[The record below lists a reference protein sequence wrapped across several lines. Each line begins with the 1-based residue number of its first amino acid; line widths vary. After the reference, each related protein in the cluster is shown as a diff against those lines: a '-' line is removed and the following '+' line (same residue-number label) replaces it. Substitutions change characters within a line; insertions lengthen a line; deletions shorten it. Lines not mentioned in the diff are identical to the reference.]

1 MTFPDKPL
9 ILFDGVCNLCNG
21 SIQFVIKHDKESKF
35 LFASLQSEKGQ
46 EILKHLGLKTD
57 NFDSF
62 ILLDKGEIYTKSSGV
77 LKEAAILGGWFKI
90 FTIFYLVP
98 TFIRDLFYSFVAKNR
113 YRFFGKKDACMIPT
127 PELKARFL
135 Q

>member
-21 SIQFVIKHDKESKF
+21 SVQFVIKHDKESKF
-35 LFASLQSEKGQ
+35 LFTSLQSDKGQ

-62 ILLDKGEIYTKSSGV
+62 ILLDKGKIYTKSSGV

-113 YRFFGKKDACMIPT
+113 YRFFGKKDSCMIPT

-135 Q
+135 

>member
-1 MTFPDKPL
+1 MKFPDKPL

-21 SIQFVIKHDKESKF
+21 SVQFVIRHDKEAKF

-46 EILKHLGLKTD
+46 EILKHFGMETE
-57 NFDSF
+57 NFDTF

-98 TFIRDLFYSFVAKNR
+98 TFIRDIFYSFVARNR
-113 YRFFGKKDACMIPT
+113 YRFFGKKDVCMIPT

-135 Q
+135 H

>member
-1 MTFPDKPL
+1 M
-9 ILFDGVCNLCNG
+9 
-21 SIQFVIKHDKESKF
+21 
-35 LFASLQSEKGQ
+35 FASLQSDKGQ

-62 ILLDKGEIYTKSSGV
+62 ILLDKGKIYTKSSGV

-135 Q
+135 

>member
-21 SIQFVIKHDKESKF
+21 SVQFVIKHDKESKF
-35 LFASLQSEKGQ
+35 LFTSLQSDKGQ

-57 NFDSF
+57 NFDTF
-62 ILLDKGEIYTKSSGV
+62 ILLDKGKIYTKSSGV

-113 YRFFGKKDACMIPT
+113 YRFFGKKDSCMIPT

-135 Q
+135 

>member
-1 MTFPDKPL
+1 MEFPDKPL

-21 SIQFVIKHDKESKF
+21 SVQFIIKHDKQSKF
-35 LFASLQSEKGQ
+35 LFTSLQSEKGQ
-46 EILKHLGLKTD
+46 AILTHFGLKTD
-57 NFDSF
+57 DFDTF

-77 LKEAAILGGWFKI
+77 LREFAILGGWFKI

-113 YRFFGKKDACMIPT
+113 YRFFGKKEYCMIPT

-135 Q
+135 

>member
-21 SIQFVIKHDKESKF
+21 SVQFVIKHDKESKF
-35 LFASLQSEKGQ
+35 LFASLQSDKGQ

-62 ILLDKGEIYTKSSGV
+62 ILLDKGKIYTKSSGV

-135 Q
+135 

>member
-1 MTFPDKPL
+1 MKFPDKPL

-21 SIQFVIKHDKESKF
+21 SVQFIIKHDKESKF
-35 LFASLQSEKGQ
+35 LFASLQSDAGQ
-46 EILKHLGLKTD
+46 EILTHFGMRTD
-57 NFDSF
+57 DFDTF
-62 ILLDKGEIYTKSSGV
+62 ILLDKGKIYTKSSGV
-77 LKEAAILGGWFKI
+77 LKEASILGGWFKI

-113 YRFFGKKDACMIPT
+113 YRMFGKKEFCMIPT

-135 Q
+135 

>member
-21 SIQFVIKHDKESKF
+21 SVQFVIKHDKESKF
-35 LFASLQSEKGQ
+35 LFTSLQSDKGQ
-46 EILKHLGLKTD
+46 EILKHFGMKTD
-57 NFDSF
+57 DFDSF

-77 LKEAAILGGWFKI
+77 LKEAVILGGWFKI
-90 FTIFYLVP
+90 FAIFYLVP

-113 YRFFGKKDACMIPT
+113 YRFFGKKDSCMIPT

>member
-1 MTFPDKPL
+1 MIFPDKPL

-21 SIQFVIKHDKESKF
+21 SVQFVIKHDKESKF
-35 LFASLQSEKGQ
+35 LFTSLQSEKGQ
-46 EILKHLGLKTD
+46 EILKHLGMKTD
-57 NFDSF
+57 NFDTF
-62 ILLDKGEIYTKSSGV
+62 ILLDKGKIYTKSSGV
-77 LKEAAILGGWFKI
+77 LKEADILGGWFKI

-98 TFIRDLFYSFVAKNR
+98 AFVRDLFYSFVARNR
-113 YRFFGKKDACMIPT
+113 YRFFGKQDACMIPT

>member
-1 MTFPDKPL
+1 MTYPDKPL

-21 SIQFVIKHDKESKF
+21 SVQFVIKHDKESKF
-35 LFASLQSEKGQ
+35 LFASLQSDKGQ

-62 ILLDKGEIYTKSSGV
+62 ILLDKGKIYTKSSGV

-135 Q
+135 

>member
-21 SIQFVIKHDKESKF
+21 SVQFVIKHDKESKF
-35 LFASLQSEKGQ
+35 LFASLQSDKGQ

-62 ILLDKGEIYTKSSGV
+62 ILLDKGKIYTKSSGV

-113 YRFFGKKDACMIPT
+113 YRFFGKKDSCMIPT

-135 Q
+135 

>member
-1 MTFPDKPL
+1 MIFPDKPL

-21 SIQFVIKHDKESKF
+21 SVQFVIKHDKESKF
-35 LFASLQSEKGQ
+35 LFTSLQSDKGQ

-135 Q
+135 

>member
-1 MTFPDKPL
+1 MTLPDKPL

-21 SIQFVIKHDKESKF
+21 SVQFVIKHDKESKF
-35 LFASLQSEKGQ
+35 LFASLQSDKGQ

-62 ILLDKGEIYTKSSGV
+62 ILLDKGKIYTKSSGV

-135 Q
+135 

>member
-1 MTFPDKPL
+1 MIFPNKPL

-21 SIQFVIKHDKESKF
+21 SVQFVIKHDKESKF
-35 LFASLQSEKGQ
+35 LFTSLQSDKGQ
-46 EILKHLGLKTD
+46 EILKHFGMNTD
-57 NFDSF
+57 DFDTF
-62 ILLDKGEIYTKSSGV
+62 ILLDKGKIYTKSSGV

-113 YRFFGKKDACMIPT
+113 YRFFGKKDSCMIPT

-135 Q
+135 